1 MARRYGQL
9 KTVALDERDY
19 GLPRAF
25 NRVTSHR
32 LGVVF
37 IIILALASLTV
48 IKVKPSTTGS
58 EIVFEDSGAL
68 IDSPSEEDVEICVSN
83 IPPAARPPAPI
94 NPWASVTINET
105 VEIQSWLLS
114 PPRNLNLTRGDAAR
128 PSDNSIYMIQA
139 YYPPKADVL
148 KYFSSLDPLDAPA
161 RFARV
166 TIHHGA
172 ALEPVIRD
180 YLVGPLPVTQDTEMR
195 HLTEI
200 YHTETLPY
208 NARGYDAL
216 DWNVPEIYT
225 KIAAPLTDA
234 YKASHSNSLFRLVL
248 LILTQELLGG
258 SPNDT
263 LVAGGA
269 GPFSFDGSFRR
280 FWLNWQRD
288 TPGFWLHPLNLWQYV
303 DVSGT
308 DPSKWDQLKVSPRFV
323 LVNVYLTR
331 VNRLSTIT
339 RYSIPQNP
347 SWTRFAM
354 AHSSACLQ

>member
-1 MARRYGQL
+1 
-9 KTVALDERDY
+9 
-19 GLPRAF
+19 
-25 NRVTSHR
+25 
-32 LGVVF
+32 VF

-48 IKVKPSTTGS
+48 IKVKPSTTSS
-58 EIVFEDSGAL
+58 EIVFGDSGAL
-68 IDSPSEEDVEICVSN
+68 IDSPSEEDVKICVSN
-83 IPPAARPPAPI
+83 IPSAARPPAPI
-94 NPWASVTINET
+94 NPWASVTIDET

-114 PPRNLNLTRGDAAR
+114 PLRNLNLTRGDAAR

-148 KYFSSLDPLDAPA
+148 KYFSSLDPRDAPA

-180 YLVGPLPVTQDTEMR
+180 YLVGPLPVNRDTEMR

-225 KIAAPLTDA
+225 KIAAPLTEA
-234 YKASHSNSLFRLVL
+234 YKASHSNSLFRRVLLVL
-248 LILTQELLGG
+248 APQELLGG
-258 SPNDT
+258 LPNDT

-308 DPSKWDQLKVSPRFV
+308 DPSKWDQLKVSLR
-323 LVNVYLTR
+323 LV
-331 VNRLSTIT
+331 
-339 RYSIPQNP
+339 
-347 SWTRFAM
+347 
-354 AHSSACLQ
+354 